1 MTTKA
6 ATLES
11 EDLLLRRIEDA
22 SRFVALEDLAL
33 SPQCGFASTLQGNPL
48 TEDDERK
55 KLRLVVDTATRV
67 WGPAL
72 A

>member
-33 SPQCGFASTLQGNPL
+33 SPQCGFASVADGNL
-48 TEDDERK
+48 LAEEEQLL
-55 KLRLVVDTATRV
+55 KLELVVDTARRV
-67 WGPAL
+67 WG
-72 A
+72 

>member
-48 TEDDERK
+48 TEDVERK
-55 KLRLVVDTATRV
+55 KLRLVVDSATRV
-67 WGPAL
+67 GGAAL